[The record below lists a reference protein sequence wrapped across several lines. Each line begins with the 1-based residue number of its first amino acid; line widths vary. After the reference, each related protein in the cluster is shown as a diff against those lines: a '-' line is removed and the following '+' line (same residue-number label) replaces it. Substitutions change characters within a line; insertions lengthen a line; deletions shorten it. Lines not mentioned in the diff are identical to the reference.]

1 MSVETPFRTTV
12 TVVGMTCAHCTSS
25 VQEEVGEVAGVRSV
39 DVDLASG
46 AVTVTADREIGREE
60 IEAAVAEAGYSLA

>member
-12 TVVGMTCAHCTSS
+12 TVVGMTCGHCTSS

-39 DVDLASG
+39 EVDLASG
-46 AVTVTADREIGREE
+46 AVTVTADREIGRAE
-60 IEAAVAEAGYSLA
+60 IEAAVVEAGYSLA

>member
-12 TVVGMTCAHCTSS
+12 TVVGMTCGHCTSS
-25 VQEEVGEVAGVRSV
+25 VQEEVGELAGVRSV

-46 AVTVTADREIGREE
+46 AVTITADRALGRPE
-60 IEAAVAEAGYSLA
+60 IEAAVVEAGYSLA

>member
-12 TVVGMTCAHCTSS
+12 TVVGMTCGHCTTS

-46 AVTVTADREIGREE
+46 AVTITADREIGREE
-60 IEAAVAEAGYSLA
+60 IEAAVVEAGYSLA

>member
-12 TVVGMTCAHCTSS
+12 TVVGMTCGHCTSS
-25 VQEEVGEVAGVRSV
+25 VQEEVGELSGVRSV

-46 AVTVTADREIGREE
+46 AVTITADRALARPE
-60 IEAAVAEAGYSLA
+60 IEAAVVEAGYTLA

>member
-12 TVVGMTCAHCTSS
+12 TVVGMTCGHCTSS

-39 DVDLASG
+39 EVDLASG
-46 AVTVTADREIGREE
+46 AVTVTADREIGRDE
-60 IEAAVAEAGYSLA
+60 IEAAVVEAGYSLA

>member
-12 TVVGMTCAHCTSS
+12 TVTGMTCGHCEAS
-25 VQEEVGEVAGVRSV
+25 VKEEVGEVAGVRTV

-46 AVTVTADREIGREE
+46 AVTITADRALERGE
-60 IEAAVAEAGYSLA
+60 IEAAVVEAGYQLT

>member
-12 TVVGMTCAHCTSS
+12 TVVGMTCGHCTSS

-46 AVTVTADREIGREE
+46 AVTVTADREITRAE
-60 IEAAVAEAGYSLA
+60 IEAAVVEAGYSLA

>member
-12 TVVGMTCAHCTSS
+12 TVVGMTCGHCTSS

-39 DVDLASG
+39 EVDLASG
-46 AVTVTADREIGREE
+46 AVTVTADREIGRTE
-60 IEAAVAEAGYSLA
+60 IEAAVVEAGYSLA

>member
-12 TVVGMTCAHCTSS
+12 TVVGMTCGHCTSS

-39 DVDLASG
+39 EVDLASG
-46 AVTVTADREIGREE
+46 AVTVTADREIGRPE
-60 IEAAVAEAGYSLA
+60 IEAAVVEAGYSLA

>member
-12 TVVGMTCAHCTSS
+12 TVTGMTCGHCEAS

-39 DVDLASG
+39 QADHASG
-46 AVTVTADREIGREE
+46 AVTITADREIPRAE
-60 IEAAVAEAGYSLA
+60 IDAAVTEAGYQLA